1 MDGFKA
7 RTDKK
12 RELIIQSA
20 LLLFKE
26 YSPSKVSIREIAAKA
41 QVSVVTIYNYF
52 GSKEG
57 LMLEVVRSVLVTQ
70 LQLAEEITK
79 SNDPADQK
87 IARLVFTKTELL
99 SQFHPDF
106 ISFIMNDPSM
116 KKLIEEEFLYRTYEL
131 IKDFIQQAKS
141 EGAFSKEL
149 PDEMIMKV
157 IELYRKDISSE
168 NSILFS
174 SQEEIK
180 YHETLLKILL
190 YGIAGYKNQ

>member
-12 RELIIQSA
+12 RDLIIQSA
-20 LLLFKE
+20 LLLFNVL
-26 YSPSKVSIREIAAKA
+26 SPSKVSIREIAAKA

-57 LMLEVVRSVLVTQ
+57 LMLEVVRSVLATQ
-70 LQLAEEITK
+70 LRLAEEITQ
-79 SNDPADQK
+79 SNDPADKK

-116 KKLIEEEFLYRTYEL
+116 TKLIEEEFLSRTYEL
-131 IKDFIQQAKS
+131 IKDFIHQAKS

-174 SQEEIK
+174 SQEEMK
-180 YHETLLKILL
+180 SHETILKILL
-190 YGIAGYKNQ
+190 YGIAGYKNH

>member
-20 LLLFKE
+20 LMLFTHL
-26 YSPSKVSIREIAAKA
+26 SPSKVSIREIAAKA

-57 LMLEVVRSVLVTQ
+57 LMLEVVRSVLASQ
-70 LQLAEEITK
+70 LQLAEEITQ
-79 SNDPADQK
+79 SNDPADKK
-87 IARLVFTKTELL
+87 ISRLIFTKTELL

-106 ISFIMNDPSM
+106 ISFIMNDSSM
-116 KKLIEEEFLYRTYEL
+116 KKLIEEEFLTRTYEL
-131 IKDFIQQAKS
+131 IKDFIHQAKS

-174 SQEEIK
+174 SQEELK
-180 YHETLLKILL
+180 SHETILKILL
-190 YGIAGYKNQ
+190 YGIAGYKNH

>member
-12 RELIIQSA
+12 RDLIIQSA
-20 LLLFKE
+20 LLLFKVL
-26 YSPSKVSIREIAAKA
+26 SPSKVSIREIAAKA

-57 LMLEVVRSVLVTQ
+57 LMLEVVRSVLATQ
-70 LQLAEEITK
+70 LRLAEEITQ
-79 SNDPADQK
+79 SNDPADKK

-116 KKLIEEEFLYRTYEL
+116 TKLIEEEFLSRTYEL
-131 IKDFIQQAKS
+131 IKDFIHQAKS

-180 YHETLLKILL
+180 SHETILKILL
-190 YGIAGYKNQ
+190 YGIAGYKNH

>member
-12 RELIIQSA
+12 RDLIIQSA
-20 LLLFKE
+20 LLLFKVL
-26 YSPSKVSIREIAAKA
+26 SPSKVSIREIAAKA

-57 LMLEVVRSVLVTQ
+57 LMLEVVRSVLATQ
-70 LQLAEEITK
+70 LCLAEEITQ
-79 SNDPADQK
+79 SNDPADKK
-87 IARLVFTKTELL
+87 ISRLVFTKAELL

-106 ISFIMNDPSM
+106 ISFIMNDSSM
-116 KKLIEEEFLYRTYEL
+116 KKLIEEEFLSRTYEL
-131 IKDFIQQAKS
+131 IKDFIHQAKS

-180 YHETLLKILL
+180 SHETILKILL
-190 YGIAGYKNQ
+190 YGIAGYKNH